1 MVEPTN
7 STSNTA
13 FHEQLMRDMER
24 LTLLQQESIA
34 VLKLA
39 AYAVD
44 AMRVL
49 MMLEQHADMSEAF
62 DSMLKTVCQDWR
74 NPGAIEHPSDL
85 VAVVLAQAIAALQ
98 KTQKEME
105 LTIVKLSRSH

>member
-1 MVEPTN
+1 MAEPTT
-7 STSNTA
+7 STLNTA
-13 FHEQLMRDMER
+13 FHEQLIQDMGR

-39 AYAVD
+39 AYAID

-49 MMLEQHADMSEAF
+49 MLLEQHADMSKAF
-62 DSMLKTVCQDWR
+62 DGMLRTVCQDWR

-85 VAVVLAQAIAALQ
+85 VTVVLAQAIATLQ

-105 LTIVKLSRSH
+105 LTIVKVPRSH